1 MLLSLWTR
9 ALGESGRRRGDT
21 HWGPPLAPRRR
32 GAYVFPVAASPSH
45 PVPKPVPDPVLEA
58 LRTAPLDDEPYTDA
72 ERAKVA
78 EARNAPREDDVTT
91 DELRRLLG
99 L

>member
-1 MLLSLWTR
+1 MTVAVS
-9 ALGESGRRRGDT
+9 
-21 HWGPPLAPRRR
+21 PPR
-32 GAYVFPVAASPSH
+32 S
-45 PVPKPVPDPVLEA
+45 VPKPAPDPVLEA
-58 LRTAPLDDEPYTDA
+58 LRTAPLDDEPYTDE

-78 EARNAPREDDVTT
+78 EARKAPREEDATS